1 MNSKRIVF
9 LLLAVIV
16 AGTTAFVARAWLQ
29 SERAAI
35 AAQYSGQRQPVAAKP
50 AVQVLV
56 AKNAIRTGQ
65 LVKPDDLRWQPW
77 PQGNL
82 PPSYII
88 EGKRPISDFV
98 GAVAR
103 ISFHVGAPIVET
115 DIVMPGS
122 RGFLAAVLKP
132 GLRAVSV
139 PATATSTVSGFIYA
153 GDRVDVLLT
162 HALTNDAGQQHNATE
177 TILRNARVIAM
188 DQKLDFTPGDK
199 PDVAK
204 TATLELTAKQTEIV
218 TLAVKM
224 GELSLVLRSLQ
235 DPADEERDVAGGE
248 DATAELGDSYTHDSQ
263 VSRLIKDPNPPPKP
277 PDAMKTSVFVL
288 RGASGTKQE
297 LDGSI
302 ASDPNGTPPSESEG
316 AKPEGAKPEGTKPK
330 APSRPRRRPP
340 TTVPKRAYRN
350 ESVIRPGVQIA
361 DLAPR
366 RLVAGARRIARLLL
380 PAVAGAGAG
389 PDERPRQGSGQAQA
403 AGARQEGR
411 VPADRRPTTSPTIST
426 VASPSAPHR
435 PCGR

>member
-1 MNSKRIVF
+1 MNSKRIIF

-16 AGTTAFVARAWLQ
+16 AGTTAFLARAWLQ

-35 AAQYSGQRQPVAAKP
+35 AAQMGGQRPVAKP
-50 AVQVLV
+50 ATQVLV
-56 AKNAIRTGQ
+56 ARAAIRTGQ
-65 LVKPDDLRWQPW
+65 LIKPDDLRWQPW

-82 PPSYII
+82 PASYIV
-88 EGKRPISDFV
+88 EGKRPIGDFV

-103 ISFHVGAPIVET
+103 SQFHVGEPIVES

-122 RGFLAAVLKP
+122 RGFLAAVLKR

-162 HALTNDAGQQHNATE
+162 HTLEGQNGHHNATE

-188 DQKLDFTPGDK
+188 DQKLDFAPGDK

-235 DPADEERDVAGGE
+235 DPADEERDAASGD

-288 RGASGTKQE
+288 HGNRATKQD

-302 ASDPNGTPPSESEG
+302 VSDPSAAPPTE
-316 AKPEGAKPEGTKPK
+316 PDGTKPT
-330 APSRPRRRPP
+330 APRT
-340 TTVPKRAYRN
+340 TTVNRTQ
-350 ESVIRPGVQIA
+350 ESVPQ
-361 DLAPR
+361 
-366 RLVAGARRIARLLL
+366 
-380 PAVAGAGAG
+380 
-389 PDERPRQGSGQAQA
+389 
-403 AGARQEGR
+403 
-411 VPADRRPTTSPTIST
+411 
-426 VASPSAPHR
+426 
-435 PCGR
+435 

>member
-16 AGTTAFVARAWLQ
+16 AGTTAFLARAWLQ

-35 AAQYSGQRQPVAAKP
+35 AAQMGGQRPASKP

-56 AKNAIRTGQ
+56 ARSAIHTGQ

-82 PPSYII
+82 PPSYIV
-88 EGKRPISDFV
+88 EGKRPIGDFV

-103 ISFHVGAPIVET
+103 SQFHVGEPIVES

-132 GLRAVSV
+132 GLRAVSI

-162 HALTNDAGQQHNATE
+162 HALTGPNGQHNATE

-224 GELSLVLRSLQ
+224 GDLSLVLRSLQ
-235 DPADEERDVAGGE
+235 DPADEERDAASGE

-263 VSRLIKDPNPPPKP
+263 VSRVIKDPNPPPKP

-288 RGASGTKQE
+288 HGARATKQE
-297 LDGSI
+297 LDGSVV
-302 ASDPNGTPPSESEG
+302 SDPTVSPPAE
-316 AKPEGAKPEGTKPK
+316 PDGTKPN
-330 APSRPRRRPP
+330 APRT
-340 TTVPKRAYRN
+340 TTVNRTQ
-350 ESVIRPGVQIA
+350 ESVPQ
-361 DLAPR
+361 
-366 RLVAGARRIARLLL
+366 
-380 PAVAGAGAG
+380 
-389 PDERPRQGSGQAQA
+389 
-403 AGARQEGR
+403 
-411 VPADRRPTTSPTIST
+411 
-426 VASPSAPHR
+426 
-435 PCGR
+435 

>member
-16 AGTTAFVARAWLQ
+16 AGTTAFLARAWLQ

-35 AAQYSGQRQPVAAKP
+35 AAQMGGQRPVAKP
-50 AVQVLV
+50 AAQVLV
-56 AKNAIRTGQ
+56 ARAAIRTGQ
-65 LVKPDDLRWQPW
+65 LIKPDDLRWQPW

-82 PPSYII
+82 PASYIV
-88 EGKRPISDFV
+88 EGKRPIGDFV

-103 ISFHVGAPIVET
+103 SQFHVGEPIVES

-162 HALTNDAGQQHNATE
+162 HTLEGQNGHHNATE

-235 DPADEERDVAGGE
+235 DPADEERDAASGD

-263 VSRLIKDPNPPPKP
+263 VSRLIKDPNPPLKP

-288 RGASGTKQE
+288 HGNRATKQD

-302 ASDPNGTPPSESEG
+302 VSDPSAAPPTE
-316 AKPEGAKPEGTKPK
+316 PDGTKPT
-330 APSRPRRRPP
+330 APRT
-340 TTVPKRAYRN
+340 TTVNRTQ
-350 ESVIRPGVQIA
+350 ESVPQ
-361 DLAPR
+361 
-366 RLVAGARRIARLLL
+366 
-380 PAVAGAGAG
+380 
-389 PDERPRQGSGQAQA
+389 
-403 AGARQEGR
+403 
-411 VPADRRPTTSPTIST
+411 
-426 VASPSAPHR
+426 
-435 PCGR
+435 

>member
-1 MNSKRIVF
+1 V
-9 LLLAVIV
+9 
-16 AGTTAFVARAWLQ
+16 
-29 SERAAI
+29 
-35 AAQYSGQRQPVAAKP
+35 RQPRCEERPDHGIGLV
-50 AVQVLV
+50 VLV
-56 AKNAIRTGQ
+56 
-65 LVKPDDLRWQPW
+65 LVL
-77 PQGNL
+77 
-82 PPSYII
+82 
-88 EGKRPISDFV
+88 V
-98 GAVAR
+98 
-103 ISFHVGAPIVET
+103 VGAPIVES

-162 HALTNDAGQQHNATE
+162 HALTNGTGQNHNATE

-199 PDVAK
+199 PDIAK

-248 DATAELGDSYTHDSQ
+248 DATAELGDSFTHDSQ

-288 RGASGTKQE
+288 RGARGTKQE

-302 ASDPNGTPPSESEG
+302 VSDPNGTPPSESEG
-316 AKPEGAKPEGTKPK
+316 AKPEGSKPEGAKPN
-330 APSRPRRRPP
+330 APK
-340 TTVPKRAYRN
+340 TTTTYNRTQ
-350 ESVIRPGVQIA
+350 ESV
-361 DLAPR
+361 
-366 RLVAGARRIARLLL
+366 
-380 PAVAGAGAG
+380 
-389 PDERPRQGSGQAQA
+389 AQ
-403 AGARQEGR
+403 
-411 VPADRRPTTSPTIST
+411 
-426 VASPSAPHR
+426 
-435 PCGR
+435 

>member
-1 MNSKRIVF
+1 MNSKRIIF

-16 AGTTAFVARAWLQ
+16 AGTTAFLARAWLQ

-35 AAQYSGQRQPVAAKP
+35 AAQMGGQRPVAKP
-50 AVQVLV
+50 AAQVLV
-56 AKNAIRTGQ
+56 ARAAIRTGQ
-65 LVKPDDLRWQPW
+65 LIKPDDLRWQPW

-82 PPSYII
+82 PASYIV
-88 EGKRPISDFV
+88 EGKRPIGDFV

-103 ISFHVGAPIVET
+103 SQFHVGAPIVES

-162 HALTNDAGQQHNATE
+162 HTLEGQNGHHNATE

-288 RGASGTKQE
+288 HGNRATKQD
-297 LDGSI
+297 LDGSVV
-302 ASDPNGTPPSESEG
+302 SDPSAAPPAE
-316 AKPEGAKPEGTKPK
+316 PEGTKPT
-330 APSRPRRRPP
+330 APRT
-340 TTVPKRAYRN
+340 TTVNRTQ
-350 ESVIRPGVQIA
+350 ESVPQ
-361 DLAPR
+361 
-366 RLVAGARRIARLLL
+366 
-380 PAVAGAGAG
+380 
-389 PDERPRQGSGQAQA
+389 
-403 AGARQEGR
+403 
-411 VPADRRPTTSPTIST
+411 
-426 VASPSAPHR
+426 
-435 PCGR
+435 